1 MSCTLFLCQEA
12 KWTDI
17 NQPIVQ
23 SYAILL
29 DWQIP
34 TSHITHPHWSQVF
47 TLSLLSR
54 PRFSF
59 SLQSLGAAWRLGM
72 GVRRGLVSPRLF
84 WGRVSRCLWGE
95 AARLLLSSVLCS
107 VQCQH
112 PSASRT
118 IIVVPILAIQ
128 DPDIT
133 YRLIFDQVFQ
143 NTSLKITLKFINR
156 QPIKINNLYKVKI
169 YQNIRVS
176 FCISKNASV

>member
-1 MSCTLFLCQEA
+1 MDRYQSTDSSILCHFIGLA
-12 KWTDI
+12 D
-17 NQPIVQ
+17 
-23 SYAILL
+23 
-29 DWQIP
+29 
-34 TSHITHPHWSQVF
+34 SHITHPHWSQVF

-59 SLQSLGAAWRLGM
+59 SVQSVGAEWRLGM

-107 VQCQH
+107 PVSSVSTPQPHGRLLWSQYLR
-112 PSASRT
+112 SR
-118 IIVVPILAIQ
+118 IQ
-128 DPDIT
+128 DWDIT

-169 YQNIRVS
+169 YQNIRV
-176 FCISKNASV
+176 K

>member
-59 SLQSLGAAWRLGM
+59 SVQSVGAEWRLGI

-107 VQCQH
+107 VQCLVTA
-112 PSASRT
+112 PLSLTDDYCGPNTCDPGSRT
-118 IIVVPILAIQ
+118 ETLHTGWFLTKCSKIL
-128 DPDIT
+128 PSK
-133 YRLIFDQVFQ
+133 
-143 NTSLKITLKFINR
+143 SLWN
-156 QPIKINNLYKVKI
+156 
-169 YQNIRVS
+169 S
-176 FCISKNASV
+176 

>member
-59 SLQSLGAAWRLGM
+59 SVQSVGAEWRLGM

-107 VQCQH
+107 VQCLVTA
-112 PSASRT
+112 PLSLTGDYCGPNTCNPGSRT
-118 IIVVPILAIQ
+118 EILHTGQADFLLSVPKYF
-128 DPDIT
+128 P
-133 YRLIFDQVFQ
+133 Q
-143 NTSLKITLKFINR
+143 NHSEIHK
-156 QPIKINNLYKVKI
+156 
-169 YQNIRVS
+169 
-176 FCISKNASV
+176 